1 MSTLLIQPQVSL
13 KKLNTFGI
21 DVKTQNYLLVTHP
34 DQLFELSHTPDL
46 LKQPRLIL
54 GGGSNLIFQDDF
66 SGVVIH
72 IQNKGIC
79 ISNEDENYTY
89 VSVAAGE
96 VWHAFVLWAIQHQ
109 LGGLEN
115 LSLIPGTVGAA
126 PIQNIGAYGVELK
139 DHLFSVE
146 YFDLVL
152 GKLVILSNQE
162 CLFGYRDSI
171 FKHALS
177 NRAVVLKVTFAL
189 PKQWK
194 ICDQYRELKERLLAQ
209 NITQPT
215 LEQVSQTVIQIRQE
229 KLPDPLVLGNV
240 GSFFKNPVVSFE
252 KAQILKQEH
261 PLLVS
266 YPVSDTLVKLA
277 AGWLIENCGWK
288 GRKKGQVGVYEKQAL
303 VLVNLGGATG
313 KEVIALAQQ
322 IQADVY
328 ARFGVVLEPEPN
340 YI

>member
-21 DVKTQNYLLVTHP
+21 DVKTQNYLSITHP
-34 DQLFELSHTPDL
+34 DQLLELSQNPPL
-46 LKQPRLIL
+46 LAQPRLIL

-66 SGVVIH
+66 VGIVIH

-79 ISNEDENYTY
+79 IINADENYTY
-89 VSVAAGE
+89 VSAAAGE
-96 VWHAFVLWAIQHQ
+96 IWHEFVLWTIQHQ

-139 DHLFSVE
+139 EHLFSVE
-146 YFDLVL
+146 YFDLIL
-152 GKLVILSNQE
+152 GRSITLSNQE

-177 NRAVVLKVTFAL
+177 NRAVILKVTFAF
-189 PKQWK
+189 PKKWK
-194 ICDQYRELKERLLAQ
+194 ICDQYRDLKERLLTQ
-209 NITQPT
+209 NLVQPS
-215 LEQVSQTVIQIRQE
+215 LEQVSQAVIQIRQE
-229 KLPDPLVLGNV
+229 KLPDPSVLGNV
-240 GSFFKNPVVSFE
+240 GSFFKNPVISLE
-252 KAQILKQEH
+252 KAKALKRQY

-266 YPVSDTLVKLA
+266 YSVSDTLVKLA
-277 AGWLIENCGWK
+277 SGWLIENCGWK
-288 GRKKGQVGVYEKQAL
+288 GRRKGEVGVYEKQAL
-303 VLVNLGGATG
+303 ILVNLGSATG